1 MIRRTSLLTM
11 ALMLSATLAW
21 AADITPS
28 AADRFSDPKVE
39 EVPQFRKH
47 VVPILSRLGCNGR
60 ACHGSFQGQGGFRL
74 SLFGYDFKMDHEGL
88 SERIDLDAPADSYA
102 LQKALTIEPHEG
114 GKRFTTD
121 DWEYRIVL
129 NWIKGR
135 AKPFDAASQPD
146 FVRLHVEPKEI
157 VFHSESETAQLKVL
171 VEWSDGSMEDVTKI
185 SRYRS
190 NDESVAAI
198 DRDGL
203 VSVSGKGDTHVV
215 VFYDN
220 GVVPIPVIRPVTDL
234 VGSNY
239 PEIKTNT
246 QVDELVVTKLS
257 KLGIVPSG
265 LCTDSEFLRRISLD
279 LTGTL
284 PTSRELKEFLADSSS
299 DKRAKKIEELLDRP
313 GYAAWWTTKL
323 CDYTGNNDTQLV
335 NVLPERSA
343 ASKNWYDWIHA
354 RVEKNVPYDQIMA
367 GIVTGTSRQ
376 EGESFKEFCENL
388 NQIQQD
394 DSLTFADRETMPFF
408 WARRNV
414 RQNEEKA
421 LSFAYSFM
429 GIRIQ
434 CAQCH
439 KHPFDQWTQ
448 DDYNQ
453 FTNFFTRIQFGT
465 RDRGEFNALEEEVL
479 ADSKLSEKEL
489 KDNGQKRRELY
500 NQARKGKAIPLQEVY
515 VRELPANARSNSNR
529 NRNARNNNRTFP
541 LTAKLLGD
549 EEVNLGDTPD
559 PRAALMEWLRSEDN
573 PYFAKAFVNR
583 VWASYFNVGI
593 VEPPDDLNL
602 ANPPS
607 NAALLDYLASGFQN
621 SGFDM
626 KWLHREICN
635 SDTYQRSWSPN
646 DTNALDERNFSR
658 SVPRRLPAEVVLDAL
673 KQATLNDE
681 RSLAM
686 VTDVEDRAIARIS
699 TRNNSYAL
707 GVFGSST
714 RESNCDCD
722 RSMEASLLQTIY
734 LRNDR
739 ETQSLLQDRN
749 SWVAQVMAEISPQSR
764 QNSRNPEGNE
774 NRRLAELKKQYES
787 GSERLEAMKKRKP
800 DNPRIKQDERKLA
813 QLEKQIAAEN
823 KRLGLDKPKAE
834 EPNQTVEKPEYD
846 AEEIVQRAY
855 LRTLTRFPTAEELDS
870 ASEYLASSDD
880 LRSGLEGLL
889 WALLNTKEFIVNH

>member
-1 MIRRTSLLTM
+1 M

-28 AADRFSDPKVE
+28 AAQRFSDPKVE

-88 SERIDLDAPADSYA
+88 SERIDTDVPTDSYA
-102 LQKALTIEPHEG
+102 LQKPLTIEPHEG
-114 GKRFTTD
+114 GKRFTKE
-121 DWEYRIVL
+121 DWEYRIFE
-129 NWIKGR
+129 NWIKGG
-135 AKPFDAASQPD
+135 AKPFDPEAQPD

-157 VFHSESETAQLKVL
+157 VFHSDNETAQLKVL
-171 VEWSDGSMEDVTKI
+171 VEWSDGSMEDVTKL

-190 NDESVAAI
+190 NDESVAVI

-203 VSVSGKGDTHVV
+203 VSVGGKGDSHVV

-220 GVVPIPVIRPVTDL
+220 GVVPIPVIRPVTEL

-239 PEIKTNT
+239 PRVETPTKI
-246 QVDELVVTKLS
+246 DELVVSKLT

-265 LCTDSEFLRRISLD
+265 LCTDAEFLRRVSLD

-284 PTSRELKEFLADSSS
+284 PTSKELKEFLADSSP
-299 DKRAKKIEELLDRP
+299 DKRAKKIEELLERP
-313 GYAAWWTTKL
+313 GYTAWWTTKL

-343 ASKNWYDWIHA
+343 ASKNWYDWIHE

-367 GIVTGTSRQ
+367 GIVAGTSRQ
-376 EGESFKEFCENL
+376 EGESFQEFCESM

-394 DSLTFADRETMPFF
+394 DSLTFAERETMPFF

-453 FTNFFTRIQFGT
+453 FTNFFTRVQFAT
-465 RDRGEFNALEEEVL
+465 RDRDAFNKMQDTLLAKSDKSEEEL
-479 ADSKLSEKEL
+479 R
-489 KDNGQKRRELY
+489 NGGIRRRELY
-500 NQARKGKAIPLQEVY
+500 RLAREGNPIPLQEVF
-515 VRELPANARSNSNR
+515 VREMPSNTRRNDNR
-529 NRNARNNNRTFP
+529 NRNRNNNRTFP

-549 EEVNLGDTPD
+549 EEVNLEDAPD
-559 PRAALMEWLRSEDN
+559 PREALMQWLRSEDN

-583 VWASYFNVGI
+583 VWANYFNVGI

-607 NAALLDYLASGFQN
+607 NAALLDFLAAGFHA

-646 DTNALDERNFSR
+646 ETNALDERNFSR

-686 VTDVEDRAIARIS
+686 VTEVEDRAIARIS

-739 ETQSLLQDRN
+739 ETQTLLQDRN
-749 SWVAQVMAEISPQSR
+749 SWVAQVMEEISPQSR
-764 QNSRNPEGNE
+764 QNSRNSDDSGS
-774 NRRLAELKKQYES
+774 RRLAALTKQHQS

-800 DNPRIKQDERKLA
+800 DNPKIKQGEKQLA
-813 QLEKQIAAEN
+813 DLEKQIAAER

-834 EPNQTVEKPEYD
+834 EPKQIAQKPKYD
-846 AEEIVQRAY
+846 AGDIIQRAY
-855 LRTLTRFPTAEELDS
+855 LRTLTRYPSEEELDS
-870 ASEYLASSDD
+870 ASEFLESSED

>member
-1 MIRRTSLLTM
+1 M
-11 ALMLSATLAW
+11 ALMLSATLAS

-28 AADRFSDPKVE
+28 AAERFSDPQVE
-39 EVPQFRKH
+39 EIPQFRKH

-74 SLFGYDFKMDHEGL
+74 SLFGYDFKMDHDGL
-88 SERIDLDAPADSYA
+88 SERIDTDVATDSYA
-102 LQKALTIEPHEG
+102 LQKALTIESHEG
-114 GKRFTTD
+114 GKRFSQD
-121 DWEYRIVL
+121 DWEYRIFL
-129 NWIKGR
+129 NWIKGG
-135 AKPFDAASQPD
+135 AKPYDPAAQPD

-157 VFHSESETAQLKVL
+157 VFRSDSETAQLKVL
-171 VEWSDGSMEDVTKI
+171 VEWSDGTMEDVTKL

-190 NDESVAAI
+190 NDESVAVI

-203 VSVSGKGDTHVV
+203 VSVGGKGDSHVV

-239 PEIKTNT
+239 PEIKTST
-246 QVDELVVTKLS
+246 KIDELVVTKLS

-284 PTSRELKEFLADSSS
+284 PSSRELKAFLADSSP
-299 DKRAKKIEELLDRP
+299 DKRATKVEELLERP
-313 GYAAWWTTKL
+313 GYTAWWTTKL

-343 ASKNWYDWIHA
+343 ASKNWYNWIHE
-354 RVEKNVPYDQIMA
+354 RVEKNVPYDQIIA

-376 EGESFKEFCENL
+376 EGESFEEFCENM
-388 NQIQQD
+388 NEIQQN
-394 DSLTFADRETMPFF
+394 DSLTFAQRDSMPFF

-465 RDRGEFNALEEEVL
+465 RDRDAFNKMQDALLAKSDKSEEEL
-479 ADSKLSEKEL
+479 R
-489 KDNGQKRRELY
+489 NGGIRRRELY
-500 NQARKGKAIPLQEVY
+500 RLAREGNPIPLQEVF
-515 VRELPANARSNSNR
+515 VREMPSNTRRNANR
-529 NRNARNNNRTFP
+529 NRNRNNNRTFP

-549 EEVNLGDTPD
+549 EEVNLEDAPD

-583 VWASYFNVGI
+583 VWANYFNVGI

-607 NAALLDYLASGFQN
+607 NAALLDYLAAGFQN

-646 DTNALDERNFSR
+646 DTNGNDERNFSR

-681 RSLAM
+681 KSLAM

-699 TRNNSYAL
+699 TRNNNYAL
-707 GVFGSST
+707 GVFGFST

-739 ETQSLLQDRN
+739 ETQTLLQDRN
-749 SWVAQVMAEISPQSR
+749 SWVAQVMAEITPQSR
-764 QNSRNPEGNE
+764 QNSRNPEGSE
-774 NRRLAELKKQYES
+774 KRRLAELKKQYES
-787 GSERLEAMKKRKP
+787 RSERLEAMKKRKP
-800 DNPRIKQDERKLA
+800 DNPRIKQGERQLA
-813 QLEKQIAAEN
+813 QLQKQIAAER
-823 KRLGLDKPKAE
+823 KRLGLDKPKTKEPEKTAE
-834 EPNQTVEKPEYD
+834 KSEYD
-846 AEEIVQRAY
+846 AEELIQRAY
-855 LRTLTRFPTAEELDS
+855 LRTLTRYPSEEELNS
-870 ASEYLASSDD
+870 ASEFLASSED

>member
-11 ALMLSATLAW
+11 VLMLSATLSS
-21 AADITPS
+21 AADIAPS
-28 AADRFSDPKVE
+28 ASQRFSDPQVE

-74 SLFGYDFKMDHEGL
+74 SLFGYDFKMDHDGL
-88 SERIDLDAPADSYA
+88 SERIDTDVPADSYA
-102 LQKALTIEPHEG
+102 LHKALTIEPHEG
-114 GKRFTTD
+114 GKRFEKS
-121 DWEYRIVL
+121 DWEYRIFE
-129 NWIKGR
+129 NWIKGG
-135 AKPFDAASQPD
+135 AKPFDAESQPD
-146 FVRLHVEPKEI
+146 FVKLHVEPKEI
-157 VFHSESETAQLKVL
+157 LFHSENASQQLKVV
-171 VEWSDGSMEDVTKI
+171 VEWSDGSFEDVTKL

-190 NDESVAAI
+190 NDESVAEI
-198 DRDGL
+198 DRDGV
-203 VSVSGKGDTHVV
+203 VSASGQGDSHVV

-234 VGSNY
+234 VGSKY
-239 PEIKTNT
+239 PKIEANT
-246 QVDELVVTKLS
+246 KIDELVVSKLT
-257 KLGIVPSG
+257 KLGIVPSE
-265 LCTDSEFLRRISLD
+265 LCNDSEFLRRVSLD

-284 PTSRELKEFLADSSS
+284 PTSRELKEFLADSSA
-299 DKRAKKIEELLDRP
+299 DKRAKKVEELLERP
-313 GYAAWWTTKL
+313 GYSAWWTTKL
-323 CDYTGNNDTQLV
+323 CDYTGNNDAQLN
-335 NVLPERSA
+335 NVLPDRSI
-343 ASKNWYDWIHA
+343 ASKHWYDWIHT
-354 RVEKNVPYDQIMA
+354 RVENNTPYDEIMA
-367 GIVTGTSRQ
+367 GVVTGTSRQ
-376 EGESFKEFCENL
+376 EGESFREFCDNM
-388 NQIQQD
+388 NKIQQD
-394 DSLTFADRETMPFF
+394 DSLSFADRESMPFF

-453 FTNFFTRIQFGT
+453 FTNFFTRIQFTT
-465 RDRGEFNALEEEVL
+465 RDRNEFNALQDEIL
-479 ADSKLSEKEL
+479 AKTDLTKAEL
-489 KDNGQKRRELY
+489 KDNGKKRRELY
-500 NQARKGKAIPLQEVY
+500 ALARKGNPIPLQEVF
-515 VRELPANARSNSNR
+515 VREMPANSRSNNKNQKR
-529 NRNARNNNRTFP
+529 RNNNRTFP

-549 EEVNLGDTPD
+549 EEVNLEDAPD
-559 PRAALMEWLRSEDN
+559 PRVALMQWLRSEDN

-583 VWASYFNVGI
+583 VWANYFNVGI

-607 NAALLDYLASGFQN
+607 NAALLDYLAEGFRAQ
-621 SGFDM
+621 GFDM

-635 SDTYQRSWSPN
+635 SDAYQRSWSPN
-646 DTNALDERNFSR
+646 ETNELDERNFSR

-681 RSLAM
+681 KSTAM

-699 TRNNSYAL
+699 IRNNNYAL

-749 SWVAQVMAEISPQSR
+749 SWVSQVMVEISPQTKR
-764 QNSRNPEGNE
+764 NSRDEKDSR
-774 NRRLAELKKQYES
+774 NRRLATLQKQYKAGSDRLDEMKQRQPDNPKVKQGEQRLAQLKKQITA
-787 GSERLEAMKKRKP
+787 ER
-800 DNPRIKQDERKLA
+800 
-813 QLEKQIAAEN
+813 
-823 KRLGLDKPKAE
+823 KRLGLDKPKDAE
-834 EPNQTVEKPEYD
+834 PKQVADKPKYD

-855 LRTLTRFPTAEELDS
+855 LRTLTRYPSTEELES
-870 ASEYLASSDD
+870 ATGYLASSED